1 MKTAY
6 QLPLHPPSNG
16 HSADGWPWIPDQG
29 DGTYR
34 NPVLF
39 ADYSDADVIRVGE
52 DFYLTASSFNCTPGL
67 PILHSTD
74 LVNWTIIN
82 HALKNLPHPRYS
94 EVQHGQGVWAPSIRH
109 HDGKFW
115 IIFPTPD
122 EGIFV
127 TTAADPAGEWTQP
140 HLLLGGKGLI
150 DPCPLWDDDGKAYL
164 IFAYAGSRAG
174 IRNKLHVVPMTPD
187 ATKTTGKGQI
197 VAEIDPLLPALEGP
211 KLHKRNGWYYISAP
225 SGGVETG
232 WQTVFRA
239 NHIYGPFEEKIVLAQ
254 CGTAINGPH
263 QGALVDTADGEWWF
277 LHFQDRDFYG
287 RIVHLQPVRWE
298 NDWPMVGEAHDHNGV
313 GSPVPHHR
321 KPAVGRQTLLAIPQ
335 TSDDFDGKKL
345 GLQWQW
351 HANQHDGW
359 YSLSARLGHLQLRP
373 QFVLN
378 GDLSK
383 APNLLLQK
391 FPAAEFTV
399 ETRLELPSGH
409 PDLHAGLAVIGLE
422 YAALDVQCG
431 ADGYRL
437 RLSISGDE
445 RASHLVENSSV
456 TLQVKVGAGGV
467 CRFGIVSGSTGF
479 YQLGPAFRARP
490 GRWIGAKIGVYC
502 LTTNVLD
509 ISGHADIGY
518 FHFGPPNGVNPDGK
532 LHLASQ
538 VNGNPAH
545 RPNHEMHELAEL
557 QLVNP

>member
-1 MKTAY
+1 MKTAH
-6 QLPLHPPSNG
+6 QPLSNG
-16 HSADGWPWIPDQG
+16 HSTDGWPWIPDQG

-39 ADYSDADVIRVGE
+39 ADYSDADVVRVGE

-82 HALKNLPHPRYS
+82 HALKSLPHPRYS

-127 TTAADPAGEWTQP
+127 TTAADPAGEWTPP

-263 QGALVDTADGEWWF
+263 QGALVDTAGGEWWF
-277 LHFQDRDFYG
+277 LHFQDRDLYG
-287 RIVHLQPVRWE
+287 RIIHLQPVRWE
-298 NDWPMVGEAHDHNGV
+298 NDWPLIGEAHDPNGV
-313 GSPVPHHR
+313 GSPVLQHR
-321 KPAVGRQTLLAIPQ
+321 KPAVARQTALAVPQ
-335 TSDDFDGKKL
+335 TSDDFAGKKL
-345 GLQWQW
+345 GPQWQW
-351 HANQHDGW
+351 HANHHDGW
-359 YSLSARLGHLQLRP
+359 YSLSERPGHLQLRP
-373 QFVLN
+373 LFVIN
-378 GDLSK
+378 GDLNK
-383 APNLLLQK
+383 APNLLSQK

-409 PDLHAGLAVIGLE
+409 PDLHAGLAVMGLE
-422 YAALDVQCG
+422 YAALDVQRG

-467 CRFGIVSGSTGF
+467 CRFGIVSGSAGF

-490 GRWIGAKIGVYC
+490 GRWIGAKIGLYC

-509 ISGHADIGY
+509 VTGHADFGY
-518 FHFGPPNGVNPDGK
+518 LHFGPPQGVGSDVNSA
-532 LHLASQ
+532 HL
-538 VNGNPAH
+538 
-545 RPNHEMHELAEL
+545 PNHEMPEVAEL
-557 QLVNP
+557 QFVNP